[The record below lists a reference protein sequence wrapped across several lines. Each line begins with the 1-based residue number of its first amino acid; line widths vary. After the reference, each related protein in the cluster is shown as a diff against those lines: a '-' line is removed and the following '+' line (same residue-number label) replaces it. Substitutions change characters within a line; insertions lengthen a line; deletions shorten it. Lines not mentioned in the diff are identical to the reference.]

1 MENTLLMTCL
11 VMIIAAAGAKW
22 QMAMIQKKR
31 QRHIVSLMSQQKDM
45 GRRRGDAELK
55 VEEAILQERST
66 SSDIRD
72 FTHQLSV
79 MEVRLVELR
88 EEEDGLEE
96 RRKKHFDGDEE

>member
-1 MENTLLMTCL
+1 
-11 VMIIAAAGAKW
+11 
-22 QMAMIQKKR
+22 MAMIQKKR

-66 SSDIRD
+66 SGDISD
-72 FTHQLSV
+72 FTHHLSV

-88 EEEDGLEE
+88 EEEDELEE
-96 RRKKHFDGDEE
+96 RRQKHFDGDEE

>member
-1 MENTLLMTCL
+1 
-11 VMIIAAAGAKW
+11 
-22 QMAMIQKKR
+22 MAMIQKKR

-45 GRRRGDAELK
+45 GRCRGDAELK

-66 SSDIRD
+66 SGDIRD

-88 EEEDGLEE
+88 EEEDELEE
-96 RRKKHFDGDEE
+96 RRQKHFDGDEE

>member
-1 MENTLLMTCL
+1 
-11 VMIIAAAGAKW
+11 
-22 QMAMIQKKR
+22 MAMIQKKR

-88 EEEDGLEE
+88 EEEDELEE
-96 RRKKHFDGDEE
+96 RRQKHFDGDEE

>member
-1 MENTLLMTCL
+1 
-11 VMIIAAAGAKW
+11 
-22 QMAMIQKKR
+22 MIQKKR

-88 EEEDGLEE
+88 EEEDELEE
-96 RRKKHFDGDEE
+96 TF